1 MAHIRIQLIGAF
13 QLWLDDHAVSEIT
26 SPKIQALLAYLAVES
41 TRVHSR
47 DQLAALLWPDFPQQK
62 ARQNLR
68 QSLSRL
74 LKAIPQAADDIPFLH
89 VTRQEVGFNRTCA
102 YTLDVEDY
110 TNVLNST
117 RNHAHKDVVHCAD
130 CCRRLATVIDG
141 QAGDLLDGL
150 TADSLPFEEWAMLK
164 REWIRRQQLS
174 TLDIL
179 TQHALWREDHKAAYG
194 YAWRQIEID
203 PLHEEAH
210 ADAMRAL
217 ALDGRPR
224 DALAQFEQLR
234 TILDTELGIRPSAE
248 SSALAEEIRTGLFP
262 RRGQNNLSSSMPA
275 PPKTEA
281 TVRTSLPP
289 QFTPFVG
296 RRDELTRIDELIVQP
311 HCHLLTMVGVG
322 GVGKTRLAVE
332 AAQRTAGHFADGVYF
347 VPLVAVTSPTQLVT
361 AIAHAISFTLPLVAY
376 TLAEQQDAL
385 VRYLRTRSMLLV
397 LDNYEHLL
405 PDVELITQL
414 LQGAPGLM
422 LVVTSRVPLE
432 LRAEWIIEIDGL
444 PFPPLHGPAK
454 PAADYAAVQLF
465 ATTVE
470 RIKPGAHRL
479 DTAAPEIA
487 RICALVQGMP
497 LALELAAARVRTLP
511 LDEVADAI
519 AADLNFLSTSMRDVP
534 ERHRS
539 LRAVIDQSW
548 RLLTVDEQ
556 RIFAGLSVFRGDFS
570 QDAALTV
577 TGAETQTEKQTEKQ
591 TETEKQTGAALLQ
604 RLSAHSLLRRREG
617 NRYEIHETL
626 RQYAADKLIEETL
639 FAETI
644 RRRFAAYFLE
654 LAARL
659 EDDFNGRDVPGAQ
672 ETLYAEIENLRQAW
686 AWALE
691 VALIEPIGRSVTSVF
706 RFFNGVGLMQEG
718 ESTLEAAIAA
728 LRPRGEAVV
737 TARLL
742 CKLSRLQNSRGR
754 FEPAATSASDAI
766 ALINS
771 IPPNAAAR
779 KDNTPPIHHIE
790 AEAWQQW
797 GRSML
802 HLGRFNEA
810 DGHLEQ
816 AMSLLGALDNAT
828 PEQLALAAE
837 VQINLGTIAGF
848 QSNYKAAHAYDVESL
863 RLARLSGDR
872 HLEAIALNNL
882 GSVAELSGRI
892 DDAID
897 YFEQSLAIFET
908 LSYRRGMANCL
919 SNIGASMSWRGELT
933 DALNRHQE
941 ALRINQE
948 IGDIGGEGW
957 ALMAIGSIFYRLGQM
972 GNAHRSLQQALELN
986 REGTL
991 SMDTWASYHMA
1002 QVTLGQGQLDEARRW
1017 IEHSYTLARSMDDE
1031 MSAADAEMLWGQ
1043 IELWL
1048 GKWETAEERFERGLQ
1063 VIQKHKHTQG
1073 EVGAQVARSNLAQV
1087 KGNLQEA
1094 LAHVEAALAV
1104 PNTAHLLLTRAHAL
1118 TQQGRV
1124 LAAMGE
1130 VAGAED
1136 ALASALAMRR
1146 QMGQPHHV
1154 AEVQA
1159 LQAKLWLAVGQHD
1172 EARRAAEAVL
1182 AHVRTGG
1189 GPNSVDG
1196 VDDPIDVFV
1205 TAAAVLDAVAAPG
1218 ADELRSAARIRLQHE
1233 TESLADPQARATL
1246 LTRWK
1251 RD

>member
-1 MAHIRIQLIGAF
+1 MLLMAYIRIQLIGAF
-13 QLWLDDHAVSEIT
+13 QLWLGDQPVSEIT

-41 TRVHSR
+41 KRVHSR
-47 DQLAALLWPDFPQQK
+47 DQLATLLWPDLSQQK

-74 LKAIPQAADDIPFLH
+74 QKAIPQAADDIPILH

-110 TNVLNST
+110 TSVLNST
-117 RNHAHKDVVHCAD
+117 HNHAHEDVVHCAE
-130 CCRRLATVIDG
+130 CCRRLATAISK
-141 QAGDLLDGL
+141 QAGDFLDGL
-150 TADSLPFEEWAMLK
+150 AADSLPFEEWAMLK
-164 REWIRRQQLS
+164 REWIRREQLAA
-174 TLDIL
+174 LDIL
-179 TQHALWREDHKAAYG
+179 IQHAFWCEDYKAAYN

-203 PLHEEAH
+203 PLYEEAH
-210 ADAMRAL
+210 TDAMRAL
-217 ALDGRPR
+217 ALDGRAR
-224 DALAQFEQLR
+224 NALAQFEQLCAV
-234 TILDTELGIRPSAE
+234 LDAELGVRPSAE
-248 SSALAEEIRTGLFP
+248 SNALAQEISAGLFP
-262 RRGQNNLSSSMPA
+262 QRGQAPLSA
-275 PPKTEA
+275 QPPTPQKIEID
-281 TVRTSLPP
+281 VRTSLPP

-296 RRDELTRIDELIVQP
+296 RSDELTRIDELIVQP

-332 AAQRTAGHFADGVYF
+332 AAQQAADHFVDGVYF

-361 AIAHAISFTLPLVAY
+361 AIAHAIGFTLPLVSY

-385 VRYLRTRSMLLV
+385 VRYLRTRTLLLV

-405 PDVELITQL
+405 PEVELIAQL

-422 LVVTSRVPLE
+422 LVITSRAPLE

-454 PAADYAAVQLF
+454 PTADYAAVQLF
-465 ATTVE
+465 TTTVE
-470 RIKPGAHRL
+470 RIKPGALRL

-511 LDEVADAI
+511 VDEVADAI
-519 AADLNFLSTSMRDVP
+519 AADLGFLSTSMRDVP

-548 RLLTVDEQ
+548 RLLSANEQ
-556 RIFAGLSVFRGDFS
+556 RLFAGLSVFRGDFS

-577 TGAETQTEKQTEKQ
+577 TGAET
-591 TETEKQTGAALLQ
+591 ETEKQRGEVLLQ
-604 RLSAHSLLRRREG
+604 RLVAHSLLRRRGES
-617 NRYEIHETL
+617 RYEIHETL
-626 RQYAADKLIEETL
+626 RQYAANKLAENNVFSETL
-639 FAETI
+639 
-644 RRRFAAYFLE
+644 RHRFATYFLE
-654 LAARL
+654 LAVHL
-659 EDDFNGRDVPGAQ
+659 EDDFNGRDVLGAQ

-686 AWALE
+686 AWAVDDGHAE
-691 VALIEPIGRSVTSVF
+691 QIGRSVTSVF

-718 ESTLEAAIAA
+718 ESTLEAAVAA
-728 LRPRGEAVV
+728 FRPLGKAVV
-737 TARLL
+737 TARVL

-754 FEPAATSASDAI
+754 FEPAAAAAEDAI
-766 ALINS
+766 ALLNS
-771 IPPNAAAR
+771 VPPDAAAR
-779 KDNTPPIHHIE
+779 QDNTPPLQHIE
-790 AEAWQQW
+790 AEAWQQL

-816 AMSLLGALDNAT
+816 AMSLLGELANAT
-828 PEQLALAAE
+828 LDQLALAAE
-837 VQINLGTIAGF
+837 MQFNLGTIAGF
-848 QSNYKAAHAYDVESL
+848 QSNYKAAHTHDMEAL

-892 DDAID
+892 DEAID
-897 YFEQSLAIFET
+897 YFEQSLAIFE
-908 LSYRRGMANCL
+908 LLAYRRGTANCL
-919 SNIGASMSWRGELT
+919 SNLGASMSWRGELT
-933 DALNRHQE
+933 DALNRHQD

-948 IGDIGGEGW
+948 VGDIGGEGW
-957 ALMAIGSIFYRLGQM
+957 TLMAIGSIFYRLGQM
-972 GNAHRSLQQALELN
+972 QNAHRSLQQALELN

-1017 IEHSYTLARSMDDE
+1017 IEQSYTLARSMEDE

-1043 IELWL
+1043 IELRL
-1048 GKWETAEERFERGLQ
+1048 GRWEKAEEYFGRGLQ
-1063 VIQKHKHTQG
+1063 AIQKYNHLQG
-1073 EVGAQVARSNLAQV
+1073 EVGAQVERSYLAQIT
-1087 KGNLQEA
+1087 GNLEDA
-1094 LAHVEAALAV
+1094 LAHAEAALAV

-1124 LAAMGE
+1124 LAALGD

-1136 ALASALAMRR
+1136 ALADALAMRR
-1146 QMGQPHHV
+1146 QMAQPHHV
-1154 AEVQA
+1154 AEVQS
-1159 LQAKLWLAVGQHD
+1159 LQARLWLAAGRQD
-1172 EARRAAEAVL
+1172 EACHAAEAVL
-1182 AHVRTGG
+1182 AHVRAGD
-1189 GPNSVDG
+1189 GPGSVDG
-1196 VDDPIDVFV
+1196 VPDPIDVFV
-1205 TAAAVLDAVAAPG
+1205 TAAAVLEAVAAPG
-1218 ADELRSAARIRLQHE
+1218 ADELRDATRVRLQRE
-1233 TESLADPQARATL
+1233 VESLADPQERARFLAMWQ
-1246 LTRWK
+1246 RN
-1251 RD
+1251 